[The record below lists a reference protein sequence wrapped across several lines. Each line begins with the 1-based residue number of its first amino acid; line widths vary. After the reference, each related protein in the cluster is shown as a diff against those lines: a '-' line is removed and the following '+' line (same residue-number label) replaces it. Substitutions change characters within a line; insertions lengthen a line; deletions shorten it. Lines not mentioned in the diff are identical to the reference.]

1 MSNTYKIYLI
11 SDSTGETLDRIFLA
25 LKAQFLNI
33 EYKVHSYSF
42 TRTENQILKI
52 LDDAEKKSNAIILY
66 TIVDNNLAKYLANV
80 SENKKI
86 PCFGVLGNLILNFSK
101 ILNQKATHE
110 PSGQHILNEEY
121 YDRIEAIQFTMN
133 HDDGNLINEIDKS
146 DIILVGV
153 SRTSKTPTSIYL
165 ANKGFKTSNIP
176 LVNENSLPE
185 KLKQNPNMTC
195 VVGLS
200 TEPERL
206 ADLRKNRMNSLRETE
221 NIKYTDLE
229 NIKKEVLDAKKTFQ
243 KYKWPLIDVT
253 RKSVEETAA
262 SIIKIHEIYSN
273 NVK

>member
-1 MSNTYKIYLI
+1 MSNTYQIYLI

-25 LKAQFLNI
+25 LKAQFQNI

-52 LDDAEKKSNAIILY
+52 LEDAERSQNSVILY

-80 SENKKI
+80 SDGKKI

-101 ILNQKATHE
+101 ILNQKASHE
-110 PSGQHILNEEY
+110 PSGQHALNDEY
-121 YDRIEAIQFTMN
+121 YERIEAIQFTIS
-133 HDDGNLINEIDKS
+133 HDDGNLVNDIEKS

-176 LVNENSLPE
+176 LVNENSLPK
-185 KLKQNPNMTC
+185 KLRENPQISC
-195 VVGLS
+195 VVGLN

-206 ADLRKNRMNSLRETE
+206 VDLRKNRMNSLKETE
-221 NIKYTDLE
+221 NVKYTDIE
-229 NIKKEVLDAKKTFQ
+229 NIKKEIEDAKKTFR
-243 KYKWPLIDVT
+243 KYRWPSIDVT

-262 SIIKIHEIYSN
+262 SIIKIHEIYLN

>member
-1 MSNTYKIYLI
+1 MTNTYEIYLI
-11 SDSTGETLDRIFLA
+11 SDSTGETLERIFLA

-33 EYKVHSYSF
+33 EYKVHSFSF

-52 LDDAEKKSNAIILY
+52 LEGAEKNKNSIILY

-121 YDRIEAIQFTMN
+121 YNRIEAIQFTMN
-133 HDDGNLINEIDKS
+133 HDDGNLIHEIEKS

-176 LVNENSLPE
+176 LVNHNSLPE
-185 KLKQNPNMTC
+185 KLKLNPKMTC

-206 ADLRKNRMNSLRETE
+206 ADLRKNRMNSLKETE
-221 NIKYTDLE
+221 NTKYTDLE
-229 NIKKEVLDAKKTFQ
+229 NIKKEVLNAKKTFQ

-262 SIIKIHEIYSN
+262 SILKIHEIYLN
-273 NVK
+273 NEK

>member
-1 MSNTYKIYLI
+1 MTNTYQIYLI

-25 LKAQFLNI
+25 LKAQFLNF
-33 EYKVHSYSF
+33 EYKVNSFSF

-52 LDDAEKKSNAIILY
+52 LDEAEKNVNSIILY
-66 TIVDNNLAKYLANV
+66 TIVDNNLAKYLANK
-80 SENKKI
+80 SEDKKI

-121 YDRIEAIQFTMN
+121 YNRIEAIQFTMN
-133 HDDGNLINEIDKS
+133 HDDGNLIQEVDKS

-176 LVNENSLPE
+176 LVNQNSLPE
-185 KLKQNPNMTC
+185 KLKQNPQMVC

-206 ADLRKNRMNSLRETE
+206 ADLRKNRMNSLKETE
-221 NIKYTDLE
+221 NVKYTNLE
-229 NIKKEVLDAKKTFQ
+229 NIKKEVLNAKKTFQ

-262 SIIKIHEIYSN
+262 SIIKIYEIYLN
-273 NVK
+273 NEK

>member
-1 MSNTYKIYLI
+1 MSNTYEIYLI

-25 LKAQFLNI
+25 LKAQFKNI

-52 LDDAEKKSNAIILY
+52 LEDAKKHENSVILY

-80 SENKKI
+80 SDEKKI

-101 ILNQKATHE
+101 ILNQKASHE
-110 PSGQHILNEEY
+110 PSGQHALNDEY
-121 YDRIEAIQFTMN
+121 YERIEAIQFTMN
-133 HDDGNLINEIDKS
+133 HDDGNLINDIEKS

-176 LVNENSLPE
+176 LVNENSLP
-185 KLKQNPNMTC
+185 KILKDNPQLTC
-195 VVGLS
+195 VIGLN

-206 ADLRKNRMNSLRETE
+206 ADLRKNRMNSLKETE
-221 NIKYTDLE
+221 NIKYTDIE
-229 NIKKEVLDAKKTFQ
+229 NIKKEVEDAKKTFR
-243 KYKWPLIDVT
+243 KYRWPSIDVT

-262 SIIKIHEIYSN
+262 SIIKIHEIYLN
-273 NVK
+273 NVR

>member
-1 MSNTYKIYLI
+1 MSNTYQIYLI

-25 LKAQFLNI
+25 LKAQFKNI

-52 LDDAEKKSNAIILY
+52 LDDAKKNENSVILY

-80 SENKKI
+80 SDKKKI

-101 ILNQKATHE
+101 ILNQKASHE
-110 PSGQHILNEEY
+110 PSGQHVLNEEY
-121 YDRIEAIQFTMN
+121 YERIEAIQFTMN
-133 HDDGNLINEIDKS
+133 HDDGNLLNDIEKS

-176 LVNENSLPE
+176 LVNENSLPK
-185 KLKQNPNMTC
+185 KLRENPQVTC
-195 VVGLS
+195 VVGLN

-206 ADLRKNRMNSLRETE
+206 VDLRKNRMNSLKETE
-221 NIKYTDLE
+221 NTKYTSIE
-229 NIKKEVLDAKKTFQ
+229 NIKKEIEEAKKTFR
-243 KYKWPLIDVT
+243 KYRWPSIDVT

-262 SIIKIHEIYSN
+262 SIIKIHEIYLN

>member
-1 MSNTYKIYLI
+1 MSNTYQIYLI

-25 LKAQFLNI
+25 LKAQFKNI

-52 LDDAEKKSNAIILY
+52 LEDAKKNENSVILY

-80 SENKKI
+80 SDEKKI

-101 ILNQKATHE
+101 ILNQKASHE
-110 PSGQHILNEEY
+110 PSGQHALNDEY
-121 YDRIEAIQFTMN
+121 YERIEAIQFTMN
-133 HDDGNLINEIDKS
+133 HDDGNLVNDIEKS

-176 LVNENSLPE
+176 LVNEKSLPK
-185 KLKQNPNMTC
+185 KLKDNPQLTC
-195 VVGLS
+195 VVGLN

-206 ADLRKNRMNSLRETE
+206 VDLRKNRMNSLKETE
-221 NIKYTDLE
+221 NIKYTNIE
-229 NIKKEVLDAKKTFQ
+229 NIKKEIEDAKKTFQ
-243 KYKWPLIDVT
+243 KYRWPSIDVT

-262 SIIKIHEIYSN
+262 SIIKIHEIYLN
-273 NVK
+273 NVR